1 MFCTYLTG
9 VVSFKL
15 FNTPSPIISVI
26 AVKKSMHRISVIN
39 RSITA
44 KNEDV
49 TILYDIFKN
58 MGKVIL
64 VNDLKNDFYAIFNS
78 GNRKEVEARFWDSL
92 TTLQYMGFLTLSDN
106 DEKVTKLDF
115 ALLSVCNIHLT
126 PNLLDS
132 YNRE

>member
-1 MFCTYLTG
+1 
-9 VVSFKL
+9 
-15 FNTPSPIISVI
+15 
-26 AVKKSMHRISVIN
+26 MHRISVIN

-64 VNDLKNDFYAIFNS
+64 VKDLKNDFYAIFNS

-106 DEKVTKLDF
+106 DEKVTRLDF
-115 ALLSVCNIHLT
+115 ALLSVCNIHPT